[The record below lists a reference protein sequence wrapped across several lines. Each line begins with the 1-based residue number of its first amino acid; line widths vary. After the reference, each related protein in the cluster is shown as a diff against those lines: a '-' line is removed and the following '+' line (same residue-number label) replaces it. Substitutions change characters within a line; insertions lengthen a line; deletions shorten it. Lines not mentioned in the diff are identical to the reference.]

1 MALYSDCNNKSKSS
15 LQIIFLLLI
24 QTFKYFE
31 VNQINI
37 YIKVRTNSLRSGK
50 EKKKKKK
57 KESEED
63 NGENN
68 KNGDMRKISMQEIT
82 VTLAYISVTIFGEQV
97 VLPPAWG
104 HQLTSCAFTE
114 ALIVILAA

>member
-1 MALYSDCNNKSKSS
+1 MKLSS
-15 LQIIFLLLI
+15 IWKWE
-24 QTFKYFE
+24 QT
-31 VNQINI
+31 
-37 YIKVRTNSLRSGK
+37 LRSGK
-50 EKKKKKK
+50 EEEEKKR
-57 KESEED
+57 ESEEG

-82 VTLAYISVTIFGEQV
+82 VTLAYMSVTIFGEQV